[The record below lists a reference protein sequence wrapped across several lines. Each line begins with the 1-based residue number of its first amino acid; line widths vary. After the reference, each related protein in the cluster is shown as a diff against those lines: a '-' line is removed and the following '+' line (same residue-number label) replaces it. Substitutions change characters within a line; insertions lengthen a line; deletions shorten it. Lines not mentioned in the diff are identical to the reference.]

1 MTDDTKFS
9 SSGRQA
15 LGLQTV
21 AEDGQVPASRVR
33 SAMQAR
39 RDVQLMV
46 EANRARERRW
56 TLIKGMFQ
64 LNPPYDKEKLRT
76 KGQAYRFNVPTGE
89 AKGLLSSACSPFYD
103 LFSSGQHYA
112 EIHTGVGN
120 PEERQIFSQII
131 TEEFDSM
138 LKRWD
143 GFDFRMQRLIPDFVG
158 YGRGFLYFE
167 SPTGW
172 RFKYV
177 GHESVVIPDGTE
189 VDIESLKTFVVR
201 CRVHP
206 TDLYDKVRDRG
217 SASAAGWNRE
227 AVIAAIRKAVPYE
240 PNSTNIDAS
249 SIQDQIND
257 ADTYT
262 WAKDATVCL
271 ANYYVQEFSG
281 RYSHYIVVEDEQLS
295 IPKSASTEPISAAE
309 AASRLS
315 SSEDDS
321 GEDKDFLYR
330 SIGKYEKL
338 HDILCPFIFEV
349 LDNTWNG
356 ASGLGK
362 DIFAVMQAKDRLRNS
377 QLDNTMMRQSLL
389 LQAQKAS
396 DRQKLGIM
404 QIGPVTI
411 IPENCTPVQANFIG
425 DIETSLAVNRDLDNM
440 LQMNTGV
447 YRPQLEKPQGNPE
460 TATAA
465 TLRFQAATILG
476 GSAVNRFYR
485 QLDPVYA
492 QIYSRAIRYP
502 DEEAKDFIRRC
513 EERGVPR
520 EAIREVRMIRA
531 WRGVGNGSP
540 FLRQQSL
547 GMMAQVAS
555 SFPEAGRV
563 AWLRDFVASSA
574 NYSVAERYVPA
585 PEIAKRT
592 DDQVAY
598 AMIENDVLNDGLPV
612 LRTGTQ
618 NDVIHAQ
625 THLEAMSGAV
635 GSLEQGAD
643 PVHVL
648 TFLDAAGAHVMQ
660 HIQGLANDEL
670 RQGDAKALVGM
681 LKQFA
686 AIADKLRQQIEQQA
700 QAQGQAQEQQALAQ
714 QAMSEQQA
722 DLVMKQRDLEG
733 KLYLAERKLNE
744 TLRMKQEQH
753 EQKLE
758 MAEQKTQADIRMKRE
773 KAAAGPSKS

>member
-1 MTDDTKFS
+1 MI
-9 SSGRQA
+9 
-15 LGLQTV
+15 
-21 AEDGQVPASRVR
+21 
-33 SAMQAR
+33 
-39 RDVQLMV
+39 

-56 TLIKGMFQ
+56 ALLKGMFQ
-64 LNPPYDKEKLRT
+64 LNPPYDAQRLRS

-103 LFSSGQHYA
+103 LFSSGQHYL
-112 EIHTGVGN
+112 EVSTGIGT
-120 PEERQIFSQII
+120 PEERQIYSQII
-131 TEEFDSM
+131 TEEFDAM
-138 LKRWD
+138 LKGWP

-167 SPTGW
+167 SPISW

-177 GHESVVIPDGTE
+177 GHESVIIPDGTE
-189 VDIESLKTFVVR
+189 VDIEELKAFVVR

-206 TDLYDKVRDRG
+206 TKLYDKIRNAD
-217 SASAAGWNRE
+217 AAQKAGWNRA
-227 AVIAAIRKAVPYE
+227 AVIDAIRKAVPYE
-240 PNSTNIDAS
+240 PNSTNIDPGA
-249 SIQDQIND
+249 IQDQIND
-257 ADTYT
+257 ADVDT
-262 WAKDATVCL
+262 WTKDASICL
-271 ANYYVQEFSG
+271 ANYYVEEFNG
-281 RYSHYIVVEDEQLS
+281 RFSHYIVVEDEQLS
-295 IPKSASTEPISAAE
+295 MPASTGEPTSVAERSAGMPRPQA
-309 AASRLS
+309 
-315 SSEDDS
+315 DDTERDVFIYS
-321 GEDKDFLYR
+321 AV
-330 SIGKYEKL
+330 GKYEKL
-338 HDILCPFIFEV
+338 HDIICPFVFEV

-362 DIFAVMQAKDRLRNS
+362 DIFAIMQAKDRLRNS

-396 DRQKLGIM
+396 DRQKLSLT
-404 QIGPVTI
+404 QVGPITI
-411 IPENCTPVQANFIG
+411 IPENCTPIQANFIG
-425 DIETSLAVNRDLDNM
+425 DIESSMAVNRDLDSM

-447 YRPQLEKPQGNPE
+447 YRPQLEKAQGNPE

-485 QLDPVYA
+485 QLDPVYD
-492 QIYSRAIRYP
+492 QMYRRAVLYP
-502 DEEAKDFIRRC
+502 DAEAKDFIDRC
-513 EERGVPR
+513 LDRGVPL
-520 EAIREVRMIRA
+520 EAIKKVRLVRA

-547 GMMAQVAS
+547 GMMGQVAS

-585 PEIAKRT
+585 PNIAKRT

-618 NDVIHAQ
+618 NDVLHAQ

-643 PVHVL
+643 PVRVL

-660 HIQGLANDEL
+660 HIQGLAGDDL
-670 RQGDAKALVGM
+670 RQGDAKALIGM

-686 AIADKLRQQIEQQA
+686 SVADKLRAQIQQQAEAQAQA
-700 QAQGQAQEQQALAQ
+700 QAQGQEAQAQAQ

-722 DLVMKQRDLEG
+722 SIVMKQQELEA
-733 KLYLAERKLNE
+733 KLSMAERKQAE

-753 EQKLE
+753 EQKLD
-758 MAEQKTQADIRMKRE
+758 MAAEKTQADIRNKN
-773 KAAAGPSKS
+773 SKSDK